1 MYQEFFDKL
10 SKIKYKGESIVLN
23 NVYPSLIESLFEF
36 PNGIQIIGGRDLDY
50 EARNCEYHISGSAY
64 YGTCTFTR
72 LTGPIKKEEKKEDVY
87 KRTSFEFKGRLIEN
101 VPSVVDCDENTLKTL
116 VDNGV
121 LFLYYI
127 CFQHYNITKMIPFY
141 AREELDVRRRALSIW
156 GSYDD
161 IKSGEDVEDIK
172 SRFKESFKNSY
183 EISNTYY
190 VLDWEN

>member
-1 MYQEFFDKL
+1 
-10 SKIKYKGESIVLN
+10 
-23 NVYPSLIESLFEF
+23 
-36 PNGIQIIGGRDLDY
+36 
-50 EARNCEYHISGSAY
+50 
-64 YGTCTFTR
+64 
-72 LTGPIKKEEKKEDVY
+72 
-87 KRTSFEFKGRLIEN
+87 
-101 VPSVVDCDENTLKTL
+101 
-116 VDNGV
+116 
-121 LFLYYI
+121 
-127 CFQHYNITKMIPFY
+127 MIPFY